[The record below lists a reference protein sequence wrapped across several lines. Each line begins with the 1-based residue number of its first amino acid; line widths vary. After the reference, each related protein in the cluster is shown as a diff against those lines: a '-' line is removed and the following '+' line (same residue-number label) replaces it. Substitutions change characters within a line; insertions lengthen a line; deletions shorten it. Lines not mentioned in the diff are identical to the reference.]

1 MALRGHFCGRGR
13 GRWYRRWGFALV
25 NTNSTGFLQSPNVLA
40 PASSPFSVPHFPGGL
55 WSGLP
60 NLSWVTP
67 KGSQQA
73 WTEVLKALAFS
84 PSPLPQAWLTFR
96 CQLLPLQP
104 VPTAPRGS
112 TPVPSAGGE
121 REAGPRL
128 ATPAGTDALTYDCVT
143 GSLDWLTG
151 RVPSGISRCFVAN
164 SHLVLCPGL
173 CSA

>member
-1 MALRGHFCGRGR
+1 MGPQKGQFGGKGLSLGVQLGGGLSTSSVALRGHFCGRGR
-13 GRWYRRWGFALV
+13 GRWHRRWGFALV
-25 NTNSTGFLQSPNVLA
+25 NTDSTGFLQSPNVLA
-40 PASSPFSVPHFPGGL
+40 PPLLLSVPHFPGGL

-73 WTEVLKALAFS
+73 WAEVSKALVFS
-84 PSPLPQAWLTFR
+84 PHPFPKAWLTFR

-121 REAGPRL
+121 REAGPSL
-128 ATPAGTDALTYDCVT
+128 AMPAGTDALTLCV
-143 GSLDWLTG
+143 
-151 RVPSGISRCFVAN
+151 
-164 SHLVLCPGL
+164 
-173 CSA
+173 